1 MNDGFARVASC
12 GGFRMVNATLGIDA
26 VMILVG
32 AYLRVMG
39 HESIH
44 LRQFKPGLFCG
55 GFDLAGVCFSNEWG
69 NRGVP
74 EWATR

>member
-1 MNDGFARVASC
+1 MNDGFARVARC